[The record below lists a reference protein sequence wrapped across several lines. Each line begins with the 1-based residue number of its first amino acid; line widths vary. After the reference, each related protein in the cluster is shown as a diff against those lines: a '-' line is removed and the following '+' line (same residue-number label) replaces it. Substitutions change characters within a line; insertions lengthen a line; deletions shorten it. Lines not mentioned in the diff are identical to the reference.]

1 MTTAPRTAA
10 DAFRDMNNTDETKEP
25 EKFVQYWREWQEL
38 DAKEK
43 AGRNER

>member
-1 MTTAPRTAA
+1 MTTPTRTAA

-38 DAKEK
+38 TKQEKE
-43 AGRNER
+43 GNNG